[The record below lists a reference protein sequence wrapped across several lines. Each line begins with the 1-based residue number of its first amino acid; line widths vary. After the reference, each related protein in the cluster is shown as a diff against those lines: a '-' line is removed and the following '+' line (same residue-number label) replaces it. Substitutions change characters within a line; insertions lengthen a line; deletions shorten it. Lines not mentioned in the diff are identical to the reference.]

1 MFQREFLFSCC
12 FVSCYVRGLYLQ
24 PIDEYENLFVAF
36 LSHWSGCVGVK
47 HDNGFIVLQ
56 SMCLSTI
63 DTVYNVHL
71 LNRPFRRI
79 KENSHIEQD
88 ETKKKY
94 ISQSKYHIVHTDIRR
109 RLLHIKFMDSKY
121 VLHRTQYDILVKS
134 SSGKGQM
141 GDWFG
146 DDLFY

>member
-109 RLLHIKFMDSKY
+109 RLLHI
-121 VLHRTQYDILVKS
+121 
-134 SSGKGQM
+134 
-141 GDWFG
+141 
-146 DDLFY
+146 